1 MKTTRILLVIGIAGG
16 LGFAAAYGLM
26 NRFLRQERAE
36 LASQQAAWQAEKAE
50 LEAALEQAKASARE
64 TVVAA
69 PAPPPVAPARPTPAE
84 IIARLQAL
92 RLTAGAGAPAQVR
105 QALYWL
111 EELVQAGPAALPAIR
126 AFLARNE
133 DVEFDTSWLQS
144 KAARDGKL
152 PGDFLLPP
160 SLRLGLLDVVRR
172 IPGPDAEKLLADT
185 LAGTGRGLE
194 VAYLTR
200 LLHEL
205 APSKYRDTALAA
217 ARGLL
222 AAGPP
227 VSASPLDRYHR
238 DYLYGVLAF
247 YNDASY
253 ATTAQ
258 SQMISADG
266 KVDRSA
272 LKYLEQ
278 SLGAQ
283 AVPIAAQAYAD
294 PRLTDPAAKEPFAR
308 VALAFAGAD
317 TQANQ
322 FYQQAINDPT
332 LLKNH
337 RRELIEDLN
346 REGFANSKNL
356 TANDLPLI
364 QNRITLIEQLA
375 PSAMDQVNA
384 AAFKEAYKDL
394 LAMRARIT
402 NPPGQPAASGGNNQ
416 QQP

>member
-1 MKTTRILLVIGIAGG
+1 MSTKRILLVLGIAGG
-16 LGFAAAYGLM
+16 LGFVAAYGLM
-26 NRFLRQERAE
+26 NPLLKQERAE
-36 LASQQAAWQAEKAE
+36 LARQQAAWQAEKAE
-50 LEAALEQAKASARE
+50 LEAALEQAKASAGE
-64 TVVAA
+64 AVVVA
-69 PAPPPVAPARPTPAE
+69 PAPQPSAPARPTPAE

-92 RLTAGAGAPAQVR
+92 RLAAGTGAPSQVR

-111 EELVQAGPAALPAIR
+111 EELAQAGPAALPAIR

-172 IPGPDAEKLLADT
+172 IPGPDAETLLADT

-200 LLHEL
+200 LLQEL
-205 APSKYRDTALAA
+205 APNKYRNTALAA

-222 AAGPP
+222 AAGTP
-227 VSASPLDRYHR
+227 VSATPLDRYHR

-253 ATTAQ
+253 STTAQ
-258 SQMISADG
+258 SQIISVDG

-283 AVPIAAQAYAD
+283 AGTIAAQAYAD

-308 VALAFAGAD
+308 VALAFVGTDA
-317 TQANQ
+317 QANQ
-322 FYQQAINDPT
+322 FYQQAINDPS

-346 REGFANSKNL
+346 REGFVNGKNL

-394 LAMRARIT
+394 LGMRTRIT
-402 NPPGQPAASGGNNQ
+402 NPPGQPAAPAGNNPQ
-416 QQP
+416 QQ